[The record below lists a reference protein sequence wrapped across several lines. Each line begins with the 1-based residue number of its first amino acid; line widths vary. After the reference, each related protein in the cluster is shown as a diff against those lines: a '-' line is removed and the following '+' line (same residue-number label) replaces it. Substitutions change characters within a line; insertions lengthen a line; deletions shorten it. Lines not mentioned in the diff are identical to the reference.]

1 MRLPTLLLLSVLV
14 GCTLPL
20 LLRME
25 EVLIIALP
33 GDLPLGTL
41 LAAGAFLSGNAAVIS
56 AQSPGSLLYPMAW
69 LGLAAGAVW
78 LPLGIYLSGNPALSF
93 SGDDSA
99 SSLFWRFTLGLGVA
113 TCVLLIW
120 RIWSGWYSRR
130 RR

>member
-120 RIWSGWYSRR
+120 SGWYFRR